1 MFITSLIALVAL
13 GMQIYTN
20 GKMIYENHRIKKYGL
35 STKFPTSTAHFSL
48 FKTNMYVDFIT
59 NLAIVFAFFNFLSTL
74 IVIGY

>member
-13 GMQIYTN
+13 AMQIYTN

-48 FKTNMYVDFIT
+48 FKTRMYVDFIT